1 MIMILFPTYQVVG
14 SFALLYFIMA
24 RMLIIFF
31 FGMQLAYIVQLAN
44 HESLKHKNKLPMY
57 VFLLLSSE
65 IGILVSI
72 FVNRLMIS
80 HGVSLVHFE
89 DALRLQLLLNMILVV
104 ACLKLKSMNKFN
116 EQLGFNFRR
125 DKLYVLI
132 KHNYKYIFLRTV
144 LISYSA
150 LLMVMVIIRIPNTLH
165 VYWGWTQNNVNVVT
179 IQITVLGFIGSYLMK
194 ICTKYLNPARLM
206 MIMYLISV
214 VENIIYLYG
223 NLLFAG
229 TFNYYWLLS
238 MGLFYGAFLR
248 LTPLILFDMKDFNP
262 RQQLIGRFISFLLAY
277 VVVIG
282 ITLFF
287 IDASYF
293 VYQSDRVPT
302 VLYTLVIV
310 AIFGIISLWA
320 KSKYYANL

>member
-1 MIMILFPTYQVVG
+1 M
-14 SFALLYFIMA
+14 
-24 RMLIIFF
+24 
-31 FGMQLAYIVQLAN
+31 
-44 HESLKHKNKLPMY
+44 
-57 VFLLLSSE
+57 
-65 IGILVSI
+65 
-72 FVNRLMIS
+72 
-80 HGVSLVHFE
+80 
-89 DALRLQLLLNMILVV
+89 
-104 ACLKLKSMNKFN
+104 
-116 EQLGFNFRR
+116 
-125 DKLYVLI
+125 
-132 KHNYKYIFLRTV
+132 
-144 LISYSA
+144 
-150 LLMVMVIIRIPNTLH
+150 
-165 VYWGWTQNNVNVVT
+165 YWGWTQNNVNVVT